1 MIKDELKDIYLETV
15 KKAVLHSLYE
25 ENFTI
30 IRKPDN
36 FDKSLKHVLKNL
48 IISFLNKNKLGLIKY
63 KNRDEEEIL
72 DGKGWPTFALSM
84 IGQKRLDNIQFCA
97 ENIIKNNIEGDFIE
111 AGVWRGGAAIFMK
124 AILKT
129 YGVEKKVFV
138 ADSFDGLPKPDT
150 DNYPA
155 DKGDEEYKWDYLRI
169 SLEQVIE
176 SFKRFNLFDDKVIF
190 RKGWFRDTLKTEK
203 INKLA
208 LVRLDGDMYES
219 TWDGLISLY
228 PKLENGGFL
237 IIDDYW
243 NNESCRKAVNDYFL
257 DNNITKQIVKIDWT
271 GAYVQK

>member
-190 RKGWFRDTLKTEK
+190 LKGWFRDTLKTEK